1 VIKHSTYGARPLGAL
16 AAALAVVAIFLL
28 AAAPRASADLASDP
42 HCNPI
47 EGAQY
52 SACLSLPYRGYL
64 WWDAQVDVTVYLP
77 EQYGREVVAC
87 DPDFRA
93 VLWGDDGGGSQDDEI
108 RHLWV
113 GPGWPVAQSYG
124 ISAALFAQSIYDSQL
139 DEDDGTDELYARV
152 SYFDCH
158 TGLRRYFRTG
168 TITGN
173 FG

>member
-1 VIKHSTYGARPLGAL
+1 VTTHPTHRSRPL
-16 AAALAVVAIFLL
+16 AAALALVAICLL
-28 AAAPRASADLASDP
+28 AAAPRASADSVAGP
-42 HCNPI
+42 ACNPI

-52 SACLSLPYRGYL
+52 SACLSLPYVGYR
-64 WWDAQVDVTVYLP
+64 WWNAQVDVNVYLP
-77 EQYGREVVAC
+77 EGYAREVVAC

-113 GPGWPVAQSYG
+113 GPGWPVAQWYG
-124 ISAALFAQSIYDSQL
+124 MSAALFAQNIFDDDL

-168 TITGN
+168 TIVGN

>member
-1 VIKHSTYGARPLGAL
+1 VTKHSTYRARPLR
-16 AAALAVVAIFLL
+16 ALAVALAMLAIALL
-28 AAAPRASADLASDP
+28 ASAPRASASMFA
-42 HCNPI
+42 CNPI

-64 WWDAQVDVTVYLP
+64 WFDVQVDVNVYLP

-87 DPDFRA
+87 DPDCRG

-113 GPGWPVAQSYG
+113 GPGWPIAQSFG
-124 ISAALFAQSIYDSQL
+124 ISAALFSQFISTYQL